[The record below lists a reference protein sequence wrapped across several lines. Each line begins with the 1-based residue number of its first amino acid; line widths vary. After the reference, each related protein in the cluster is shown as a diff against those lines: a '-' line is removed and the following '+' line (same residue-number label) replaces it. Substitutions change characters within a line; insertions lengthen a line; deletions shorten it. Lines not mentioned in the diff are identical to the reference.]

1 MFFSPRIFF
10 VKIFHWEYWPF
21 GIIQVPLFFMWLWYS
36 LKERSFFYFSASN
49 PSILSGGMM
58 GESKYEVLARVPNL
72 LKPQT
77 ILIKLPSSTE
87 EVVKKIEEAQ
97 LAFPL
102 IFKPDLGERGWL
114 VKQID
119 NRDDIENYL
128 DEIKIDFIIQEFI
141 DLPLEFGVY
150 YVRFPSEENG
160 IVNSI
165 TAKEFLHVQG
175 DGRKTLQE
183 LIVEQDRAVLQWE
196 SLKEKYKDQ
205 LDIVLPD
212 GKKEVLVSIGN
223 HCLGTK
229 FLNGNH
235 LITPELSKSFDR
247 ISKNID
253 GFFFGRYDLRCASL
267 EDLENGK
274 VKIVELNGCGAEPS
288 HIYHPGAS
296 LWRGI
301 DDLITHWQ
309 NLYRVSKENHQRGV
323 AYLSFQDGRSIYKK
337 FKALKA

>member
-1 MFFSPRIFF
+1 
-10 VKIFHWEYWPF
+10 
-21 GIIQVPLFFMWLWYS
+21 
-36 LKERSFFYFSASN
+36 
-49 PSILSGGMM
+49 MM
-58 GESKYEVLARVPNL
+58 GESKYEVLTRVPDF

-77 ILIKLPSSTE
+77 ILIKFPTSTE
-87 EVVKKIEEAQ
+87 EIERKIEESK

-114 VKQID
+114 VRRVD
-119 NRDDIENYL
+119 NLKDVENYL
-128 DEIKIDFIIQEFI
+128 SEIKIDFIIQEFI
-141 DLPLEFGVY
+141 DLPFEFGVY

-160 IVNSI
+160 SVNSI
-165 TAKEFLHVQG
+165 TAKEFLYVQG

-183 LIVEQDRAVLQWE
+183 LIFENDRAMLQWE
-196 SLKEKYKDQ
+196 SLKEKYKNQ
-205 LDIVLPD
+205 LDAVLPN

-229 FLNGNH
+229 FFNGNH
-235 LITPELSKSFDR
+235 LITSQLCESFDR

-253 GFFFGRYDLRCASL
+253 GFYFGRYDLRCASF
-267 EDLENGK
+267 EDLEKGK

-296 LWRGI
+296 LWSGI

-323 AYLSFQDGRSIYKK
+323 AYLSFQEGRSIYKK
-337 FKALKA
+337 FKALKG

>member
-1 MFFSPRIFF
+1 
-10 VKIFHWEYWPF
+10 
-21 GIIQVPLFFMWLWYS
+21 
-36 LKERSFFYFSASN
+36 
-49 PSILSGGMM
+49 MM
-58 GESKYEVLARVPNL
+58 GESKYEVLRRVPDP

-77 ILIKLPSSTE
+77 LLIKLPTSVE
-87 EVVKKIEEAQ
+87 EILKKIEDSR
-97 LAFPL
+97 LTFPL

-114 VKQID
+114 VRRID
-119 NRDDIENYL
+119 NREDIKNYL
-128 DEIKIDFIIQEFI
+128 SEIKIDFIIQEFI

-150 YVRFPSEENG
+150 YVRFPSEEKG
-160 IVNSI
+160 RVNSI
-165 TAKEFLHVQG
+165 TAKEFLYVQG
-175 DGRKTLQE
+175 DGKKTLQE
-183 LIVEQDRAVLQWE
+183 LIFEKDRAVLQWE
-196 SLKEKYKDQ
+196 SLREKYKNQ
-205 LDIVLPD
+205 LDAILPK
-212 GKKEVLVSIGN
+212 GKKEVLISIGN

-235 LITPELSKSFDR
+235 LITSQLSESFDR

-253 GFFFGRYDLRCASL
+253 GFYFGRYDLRCATF
-267 EDLENGK
+267 EDLEKGK

-296 LWRGI
+296 LWSGV

-323 AYLSFQDGRSIYKK
+323 AYLSFQEGRSIYRK